1 MTMEYEPATDP
12 SPQVPSD
19 FCADDEF
26 EPGRRVRVVRGA
38 LAGLEGIV
46 RERCD
51 DYRLLVKLDAQQ
63 RGVLVKIEDDVVQ
76 FTD

>member
-1 MTMEYEPATDP
+1 MDSKSAAKI
-12 SPQVPSD
+12 SPHAPIDVYPN
-19 FCADDEF
+19 DEF
-26 EPGRRVRVVRGA
+26 EPGRRVRIVRGA

-51 DYRLLVKLDAQQ
+51 DFRLLVKLDAQH
-63 RGVLVKIEDDVVQ
+63 RGVLVTIDHDVVQ